1 MHVVHFGVLLLALSS
16 AGSAQAQAP
25 APAQPVTSN
34 APPASPAGAAPL
46 ERPNRARR
54 PFAIG
59 GELGWNGLAGLGVG
73 FSYHP
78 IPYLAIDAGAGLGTA
93 GWKGGLRLRANFMTS
108 AWTPLV
114 GAGFLY
120 EVGSGGEAVDITTQG
135 DSAKV
140 EILESPYL
148 QLVAGVNYTGDQGFM
163 FMATTGYAILLQD
176 NTRFV
181 SGSSDVYDDVRALV
195 GSGLVASVA
204 LGYAF

>member
-1 MHVVHFGVLLLALSS
+1 MHVVHFGVVLLALSS
-16 AGSAQAQAP
+16 AGLAQAQAP
-25 APAQPVTSN
+25 APAAPATSN
-34 APPASPAGAAPL
+34 APPASATGAARP

-59 GELGWNGLAGLGVG
+59 GEVGWNGLAGLGLG

-78 IPYLAIDAGAGLGTA
+78 IPYLAIDAGAGLGAA
-93 GWKGGLRLRANFMTS
+93 GWKGGLRLRANLLKS
-108 AWTPLV
+108 EWTPLV

-120 EVGSGGEAVDITTQG
+120 EVGSRGEAVDITIQG
-135 DSAKV
+135 DSAKI
-140 EILESPYL
+140 EILESPYV
-148 QLVAGVNYTGDQGFM
+148 QLVAGVNYTGDEGFM

-181 SGSSDVYDDVRALV
+181 SGSDEVYDDVRALV